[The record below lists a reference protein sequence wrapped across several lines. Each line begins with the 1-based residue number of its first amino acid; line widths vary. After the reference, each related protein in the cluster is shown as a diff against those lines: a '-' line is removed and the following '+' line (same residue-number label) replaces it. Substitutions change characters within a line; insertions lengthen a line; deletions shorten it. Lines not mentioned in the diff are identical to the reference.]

1 MRDRRGS
8 VWNAVLYLSSA
19 VFAGVAAL
27 AAAVPI
33 YREWGRI
40 ASIAYTAGTVGALA
54 LVVGR
59 GSERARAWLAIL
71 VLAGAA
77 ILPLGLEVAWRAR
90 TDPGFHAQS
99 EAIVTEEAA
108 KALLHGRD
116 PYVADYLHGPL
127 RARPLGTRTHF
138 PYLPAMLVFG
148 LPRGLSG
155 DAAAADARVAFAV
168 ATLSIAGAAMWLARQ
183 GGSDPWGAFLF
194 LVVLPTGALLM
205 ATGGDDL
212 PVLASM
218 FLAVVLAWRERIVG
232 AGVAAGLAAAMKQTA
247 WPLLLFLAV
256 AIWRGRGGKDVAR
269 FLGAAAAVAVPV
281 VLPFVVWNPAA
292 FVEDVVRFP
301 LGLGHQ
307 PTPAGTP
314 TLGHAIVAAF
324 PSARTP
330 LTATLA
336 AVIAACG
343 LLLLLWRPARSIGA
357 ATARTA
363 AAVAVAF
370 LLAPAG
376 RAGYLVY
383 PIELLV
389 WARMLAGPGPE
400 RSATHGEPDARQD
413 PRVERPMIG
422 RHELGP

>member
-232 AGVAAGLAAAMKQTA
+232 AGVVGG
-247 WPLLLFLAV
+247 V
-256 AIWRGRGGKDVAR
+256 GGRGRGGGR
-269 FLGAAAAVAVPV
+269 GGAV
-281 VLPFVVWNPAA
+281 
-292 FVEDVVRFP
+292 
-301 LGLGHQ
+301 
-307 PTPAGTP
+307 
-314 TLGHAIVAAF
+314 
-324 PSARTP
+324 
-330 LTATLA
+330 
-336 AVIAACG
+336 
-343 LLLLLWRPARSIGA
+343 
-357 ATARTA
+357 
-363 AAVAVAF
+363 
-370 LLAPAG
+370 G
-376 RAGYLVY
+376 RAGRGGRGWCAAGLVGGGGGR
-383 PIELLV
+383 
-389 WARMLAGPGPE
+389 ARRGGGREGGDTPGGRRARRGRGEGRRRIAG
-400 RSATHGEPDARQD
+400 RQFAQSALT
-413 PRVERPMIG
+413 V
-422 RHELGP
+422 